1 MSDKKSRRA
10 FSADQKV
17 AIVKRHL
24 IDKVPVSALCD
35 EFQIQPTLF
44 YQWQRALFEN
54 GAAAFEKKS
63 GKGKPSPI
71 LQRKIENLESKLVV
85 KNEVIAEL
93 MVENVLAKKANGEL

>member
-1 MSDKKSRRA
+1 MTDKKSRRV

-24 IDKVPVSALCD
+24 IDKVAVSDLCD
-35 EFQIQPTLF
+35 EFNIQPTIF

-54 GAAAFEKKS
+54 GAAAFERKTT
-63 GKGKPSPI
+63 KGKPSPI
-71 LQRKIENLESKLVV
+71 LKRKIENLESKLVV